1 METMAIESL
10 LAALWELDGYITK
23 TRIPYKVS
31 RGYSDI
37 DVIGLSGNAIRI
49 GECKARFDSKTV
61 MVVSDETKDFYDD
74 WLREWGTFALR
85 LEDFWK
91 TGYEWLPNR
100 EEVQSLDL
108 WFCANIHFQHPD
120 IGNKAANDFL
130 EAIYDGVPHG
140 LKTKTET
147 RVVSTYEV
155 VMRIF
160 EKMEEDI
167 GEYDWHRRY
176 GNPILDTLREMLRYL
191 KCERTMCGERTVDAD
206 EIQIKSMERLQQ
218 VFAHGA
224 LQSGNTTE
232 D

>member
-23 TRIPYKVS
+23 TRIPYRVS

-37 DVIGLSGNAIRI
+37 DVIGLSGNGIRI
-49 GECKARFDSKTV
+49 SECKARFDSKTV
-61 MVVSDETKDFYDD
+61 MVVSDKTKDLYDD
-74 WLREWGTFALR
+74 WLRDWGTFALR

-91 TGYEWLPNR
+91 TGYEWLPNIK
-100 EEVQSLDL
+100 EVQTLEL

-120 IGNKAANDFL
+120 IGNKANNDFM
-130 EAIYDGVPHG
+130 EAIYDSLPLG
-140 LKTKTET
+140 LKTKTVT
-147 RVVSTYEV
+147 RVVSTFEV

-167 GEYDWHRRY
+167 GEYGWHRRY
-176 GNPILDTLREMLRYL
+176 GDPILDTLREILRYL
-191 KCERTMCGERTVDAD
+191 KCERTMYGKKNVDAG
-206 EIQIKSMERLQQ
+206 EIRTKSMERLQQ

-224 LQSGNTTE
+224 LQSGNTIE